1 MRLLFYISSMRAG
14 GAERVMSVL
23 CNGFAERGNDVYLAT
38 NTEAP
43 ISYRLD
49 EKVHLLDLYPHGY
62 KDMNRYV
69 RFVSLYRSV
78 HRIARRVKPDVII
91 AFMGMATKAYWL
103 PGDCLF
109 RLSLR
114 NIPLMTGFCL
124 KGIGSE

>member
-91 AFMGMATKAYWL
+91 AFYGDGHQSILGY
-103 PGDCLF
+103 PGTVYSGYRFGTYHL
-109 RLSLR
+109 
-114 NIPLMTGFCL
+114 
-124 KGIGSE
+124 